1 MADFPVLDGNRDMTE
16 GREVISELGE
26 LEPFID
32 EIDGWVSMPVRVSCT
47 PGAGIV
53 LEIGPYTLDARDIAG
68 LGDAIRRYHDI
79 TNHDGKPRRI
89 K

>member
-1 MADFPVLDGNRDMTE
+1 MTNFPILDGNRDMTE

-32 EIDGWVSMPVRVSCT
+32 EIDGWVSMPVRVSHT

-79 TNHDGKPRRI
+79 TNHGPTIWRI